1 MDLLDRLLGHDEW
14 TTGECLR
21 RCRELSPAQM
31 RRRHDVGWGSVQ
43 ATLLHMIGNVQVWM
57 ELMRDGDSPSA
68 RADDPILDV
77 DELERLHRSSYA
89 AFSTFVRAIRDA
101 DRLDER
107 WVDTLDDP
115 PREKSYGGA
124 ILHVITHDMHHR
136 GEVLHMLGRLGLAN
150 LPEGDLLGWEET
162 VSVSQEVAT
171 R

>member
-21 RCRELSPAQM
+21 RCRECSPEQM
-31 RRRHDVGWGSVQ
+31 RRRHDIGWGSVQ
-43 ATLLHMIGNVQVWM
+43 ATLMHMIGNVQIWT
-57 ELMRDGDSPSA
+57 ELMRDGDSPTA

-77 DELERLHRSSYA
+77 DGLERFHRSSYA
-89 AFSTFVRAIRDA
+89 EFAAFARETRDA
-101 DRLDER
+101 DRWDAM

-124 ILHVITHDMHHR
+124 VLHVITHDMHHR
-136 GEVLHMLGRLGLAN
+136 GEVLHMLSRLGLTN

-162 VSVSQEVAT
+162 VSTVQEVTT

>member
-1 MDLLDRLLGHDEW
+1 MDLLERLLGHDAW

-21 RCRELSPAQM
+21 RCREFSPEQM

-43 ATLLHMIGNVQVWM
+43 ATLLHMIGNVQVWT
-57 ELMRDGDSPSA
+57 ELMRDGDSPTA

-77 DELERLHRSSYA
+77 DGLERMHRTSYA
-89 AFSTFVRAIRDA
+89 EFSAFAREIRDV
-101 DRLDER
+101 DRWDER

-124 ILHVITHDMHHR
+124 ILRVITHDMHHR
-136 GEVLHMLGRLGLAN
+136 SEVLHMLGRLGLSN

-162 VSVSQEVAT
+162 GSASQEVAT

>member
-21 RCRELSPAQM
+21 RCRELSPEQM

-43 ATLLHMIGNVQVWM
+43 ATLMHMISNVRVWT
-57 ELMRDGDSPSA
+57 ELMRDGDSPTA

-77 DELERLHRSSYA
+77 EGLERLHRSSYA
-89 AFSTFVRAIRDA
+89 AFASFAREIRDA
-101 DRLDER
+101 DRWDDR

-124 ILHVITHDMHHR
+124 ILHVVTHDMHHR
-136 GEVLHMLGRLGLAN
+136 GELLHMLARLGLDH

-162 VSVSQEVAT
+162 HAAPQEVAT